1 MSELLKQG
9 LFDALGFLGGT
20 LLGYGLG
27 QLLSIDLFAPGYSL
41 MSLLGIALIGIP
53 GTGKSLTARMIAG
66 LWRLPLLRFDV
77 GSLFG
82 SLAGIALL
90 LGGKKKRGEPMP
102 FGPFLSLGAFLSC
115 VLPVGWLRFIFP

>member
-41 MSLLGIALIGIP
+41 MSLLGIALIGI
-53 GTGKSLTARMIAG
+53 GGGMG
-66 LWRLPLLRFDV
+66 LQASRFLLQ
-77 GSLFG
+77 
-82 SLAGIALL
+82 
-90 LGGKKKRGEPMP
+90 KEKNTNP
-102 FGPFLSLGAFLSC
+102 
-115 VLPVGWLRFIFP
+115 